1 MKSALSACFL
11 LLSLPALSQPVTELR
26 DSLVIITQTADNPFK
41 TRALLKS
48 DKSWIAA
55 GQYKIAGTDRE
66 HFFQVGDSG
75 LMIGSSRTC
84 YDPDFCH
91 EKIYERGLL
100 VRENFWSKK
109 RLINEKFDSLV
120 NVMLYNS
127 KIKKW
132 VTRLT
137 TVNIEKTYTP
147 SGRIVS
153 IRYAKGPYNTYASYQ
168 YNYGVLISEIIPHY
182 QEKKWNQEGQLY
194 EHTLFNWPLQQIEIA
209 RFENGVLHQK
219 MIMKSPAYRWS
230 PEGVIHYS
238 ADPNAPVFVT
248 TYTFAEGKRVIK
260 KELED
265 PGKRTVTEYNEKG
278 KVVSVNVYPKSREKA
293 GQDVAAPVEVKQ

>member
-1 MKSALSACFL
+1 MKSALSAFFL
-11 LLSLPALSQPVTELR
+11 LLCLPALSQQVTELR

-55 GQYKIAGTDRE
+55 GQYKITGTDRE

-75 LMIGSSRTC
+75 LLTGSYRTC
-84 YDPDFCH
+84 YSPDYC
-91 EKIYERGLL
+91 
-100 VRENFWSKK
+100 
-109 RLINEKFDSLV
+109 NEKMYEQGIQIREYVRSKGRVISENFDSLV
-120 NVMLYNS
+120 NVMQYNS
-127 KIKKW
+127 KTKKW
-132 VTRLT
+132 VQQSQKA
-137 TVNIEKTYTP
+137 NIEKVYTP
-147 SGRIVS
+147 SGRIAS
-153 IRYAKGPYNTYASYQ
+153 IRYAKGPYNSFATYQ
-168 YNYGVLISEIIPHY
+168 YKYGVLISETIPHCE
-182 QEKKWNQEGQLY
+182 EKKWNQEGQLY

-219 MIMKSPAYRWS
+219 MIIKSPAYRWS
-230 PEGVIHYS
+230 PEGVINYS
-238 ADPNAPVFVT
+238 ADPIAPVFVT

-293 GQDVAAPVEVKQ
+293 GLDVVAPVEVKQ